1 MAQPFE
7 QYNVK
12 QDQLRGFAGQ
22 IYDIGAPKQLPYIAP
37 DGAVKKVYTLVID
50 TASNS
55 EAYSLDILGST
66 ISYTSDGSATVAEI
80 ADGLAAAWQD
90 DGIARGQFVAS
101 SDGVDTVTFTAVAP
115 RVDVDIEE
123 NDNAAKMTLTE
134 TTAAAEEA
142 GIGFGLFVYRDG
154 TSTGVLGH
162 RKCTLTNPGTAK
174 QFTITV
180 DSVDNTTEYRIDLEV
195 HGIVYE
201 VAYTSDGSA
210 TEAEIT
216 AGLDAA
222 LDSALSG
229 VEGLTITSDADEVFI
244 TASVAGF
251 NDFAVIGWTSNL
263 AVDQNEEGDR
273 PEDLIAGITSAGSYQ
288 QAPATIGGDAEW
300 GPKTTIPVVYG
311 NRIYV
316 DGGASATRGGQVF
329 VGQTGAEKGKAYTAN
344 DGSGG
349 RLPVPKA
356 LAQWDGPNVIQL
368 RLNA

>member
-1 MAQPFE
+1 MATPFE

-12 QDQLRGFAGQ
+12 QDMLGGFAGQ
-22 IYDIGAPKQLPYIAP
+22 IYDIGEPKQLPYIAP
-37 DGAVKKVYTLVID
+37 SGAVKKVYTLVID

-66 ISYTSDGSATVAEI
+66 ISYTSDGSATKAEI
-80 ADGLAAAWQD
+80 ADGIAAAWQA

-115 RVDVDIEE
+115 RVDVDITE
-123 NDNAAKMTLTE
+123 NANAAKMTLTNS
-134 TTAAAEEA
+134 TAAAEEA

-154 TSTGVLGH
+154 VSTGVLGH
-162 RKCTLTNPGTAK
+162 RKCTLTNPGSKK
-174 QFTITV
+174 QFTVTV
-180 DSVDNTTEYRIDLEV
+180 DSVDNSTEYRLDLKV
-195 HGIVYE
+195 FGVPYE
-201 VAYTSDGSA
+201 VVYTSDGSA

-222 LDSALSG
+222 LDTALSG
-229 VEGLTITSDADEVFI
+229 VEGLAITSDADEVFI
-244 TASVAGF
+244 TAAVAGF
-251 NDFAVIGWTSNL
+251 DDFEVLGWTSNL
-263 AVDQNEEGDR
+263 AVDLNAAGDR
-273 PEDLIAGITSAGSYQ
+273 PEDLIAGVTSAGSYQ
-288 QAPATIGGDAEW
+288 QAPAAIGGAAEW

-316 DGGASATRGGQVF
+316 DGGSGAARGGQVF
-329 VGQTGAEKGKAYTAN
+329 IGQSGAEKGKAYTAN
-344 DGSGG
+344 DGSSG
-349 RLPVPKA
+349 RLPVPKD